1 MALRA
6 QIDPNTVIGGE
17 LNIPLS
23 PIDRSSRQKS
33 NKETSELFHTL
44 DKIDM
49 VDIYRVFLPK
59 IRQYTS
65 FLQLMELSPK
75 EIIF

>member
-6 QIDPNTVIGGE
+6 QTDTNTVIVVD

-23 PIDRSSRQKS
+23 PIDRSSRSKI
-33 NKETSELFHTL
+33 NKEAPELLHKL

-49 VDIYRVFLPK
+49 VNIYRVFHPK
-59 IRQYTS
+59 TRQHTFFS
-65 FLQLMELSPK
+65 L
-75 EIIF
+75 